1 MSPDRALG
9 RSDAAHHQALR
20 FLLVGATTVAIDFV
34 FYQLFALSG
43 VALTPAKAVSFIVA
57 TVCAYLFNRSFTF
70 GAAGGRRSAVSFTLL
85 YSVTL
90 VVNVGVNALG
100 LTLMP
105 TGWDLRIVAA
115 FLCAQVVSSTI
126 NFFGMRHFV
135 FAASEP
141 RSAP

>member
-1 MSPDRALG
+1 MPTHRTVG

-34 FYQLFALSG
+34 FYQLFALLG
-43 VALTPAKAVSFIVA
+43 VALTPAKAISFIVA

-70 GAAGGRRSAVSFTLL
+70 GAAGGRRTAASFIML
-85 YSVTL
+85 YAVTL

-100 LTLMP
+100 L
-105 TGWDLRIVAA
+105 DLLSTDWGFRVVAA

-126 NFFGMRHFV
+126 NFFGMRHLV
-135 FAASEP
+135 FAATAP

>member
-1 MSPDRALG
+1 MSPDRAVG

-34 FYQLFALSG
+34 FYQLFALVG
-43 VALTPAKAVSFIVA
+43 VPLTPAKAISFVVA

-70 GAAGGRRSAVSFTLL
+70 GSAGGRRTAVSFTLL
-85 YSVTL
+85 YAVTL

-100 LTLMP
+100 LHLISADR
-105 TGWDLRIVAA
+105 DLRVVAA
-115 FLCAQVVSSTI
+115 FLFAQVVSSTI
-126 NFFGMRHFV
+126 NFFGMRHLV
-135 FAASEP
+135 FAAPGP